1 MSKSDKS
8 TRTRKKGPR
17 IVVDAHISLENI
29 SKSNNF
35 GIAIARN
42 PSEIDNISCGN

>member
-1 MSKSDKS
+1 VTKVPELE
-8 TRTRKKGPR
+8 RKGPR

-29 SKSNNF
+29 SKSNSF

-42 PSEIDNISCGN
+42 LGEIDNISCGN